1 MNKKEK
7 YLEAEISIV
16 QIKSGDV
23 ISTSGAIG
31 EDGMDTEGW
40 A

>member
-1 MNKKEK
+1 MKKKEK

-16 QIKSGDV
+16 QIKSRDV
-23 ISTSGAIG
+23 ISTSSVIG
-31 EDGMDTEGW
+31 DDGMDKDAW